1 MPLTLVTVPC
11 LSDNYAY
18 LVHDPATGATAVVDV
33 PETGPVEAALEE
45 RGWTLSDIWITHHHH
60 DHIGGV
66 DALRKATGA
75 RVTGARADDHRLP
88 QLDTAVEPGDSFAFG
103 GETVEVIDVSGHTV
117 GHIAFHIPGA
127 EMAFTGDSLMGLGCG
142 RLFEG
147 DAEMMWNSLC
157 RLRSLPGAT
166 MICSGH
172 EYSQS
177 NARFALTI
185 DPENAALAERAAD
198 IASKREAGTPTVPVA
213 LTLEQETNPFL
224 RADLLSLK
232 AALDMAEAPDAAVF
246 GEIRRRKDSF

>member
-18 LVHDPATGATAVVDV
+18 LVHDAASGATAVIDV
-33 PETGPVEAALEE
+33 PETGPVEKALAAH
-45 RGWTLSDIWITHHHH
+45 GWELSDIWITHHHH

-66 DALRKATGA
+66 DALRNATGA
-75 RVTGARADDHRLP
+75 RVTGAKADAHRLP
-88 QLDTAVEPGDSFAFG
+88 QLDAAVEPGGSFAFG

-117 GHIAFHIPGA
+117 GHIAFHLPGSA
-127 EMAFTGDSLMGLGCG
+127 LAFTGDSLMGLGCG

-147 DAEMMWNSLC
+147 DPAMMWDSLC
-157 RLRSLPGAT
+157 RLRGLPGDT
-166 MICSGH
+166 LICSGH

-177 NARFALTI
+177 NARFAVTI
-185 DPENAALAERAAD
+185 EPGNAALAERAAD
-198 IASKREAGTPTVPVA
+198 IDAKRAAGEATVPVA
-213 LTLEQETNPFL
+213 LTLEKETNPFL
-224 RADLLSLK
+224 RADLPALK

>member
-18 LVHDPATGATAVVDV
+18 LVHDPSSGATAVVDV
-33 PETGPVEAALEE
+33 PETGPVEAALADH
-45 RGWTLSDIWITHHHH
+45 GWTLTDIWITHHHH

-75 RVTGARADDHRLP
+75 RVTGAKADAHRLP
-88 QLDTAVEPGDSFAFG
+88 QLDVPVEPCGSFAFG

-127 EMAFTGDSLMGLGCG
+127 ALAFTGDSLMGLGCG

-147 DAEMMWNSLC
+147 DPGMMWDSLC
-157 RLRSLPGAT
+157 RLRALPGDT
-166 MICSGH
+166 LICSGH
-172 EYSQS
+172 EYSGS
-177 NARFALTI
+177 NARFALSI
-185 DPENAALAERAAD
+185 EPENAALAERAAD
-198 IASKREAGTPTVPVA
+198 IEAKRAEGVPTVPVA
-213 LTLEQETNPFL
+213 LTLEKETNPFL
-224 RADLLSLK
+224 RADQPSLK
-232 AALDMAEAPDAAVF
+232 ALLGMEGAPDPEVF